1 MDEDI
6 EELKE
11 LVKKNLQMT
20 EDTHRIVRGMRSS
33 ARWGR
38 FFSIVWW
45 LVVLAVSGATYY
57 IYVQPYVQQVENAY
71 TNGKN
76 FETQVQDFFKNFGQ
90 KFTQ

>member
-1 MDEDI
+1 VDEDI